1 MGSRQ
6 FWQGCQPWPQAFP
19 KGRSIRPL
27 PSRER
32 GEPQTLKKPYSTLT
46 EASITHSR
54 TGNQFPHVGHAT
66 DFSSA
71 IHPPSSHAR
80 FLQSVYILPWLEII
94 LAMPNGWEETT
105 IFWVAVEPFFLPTWS
120 QECYVKSIL
129 VTGLLFPIHHCQFWL
144 PGCFSSMARTC
155 NCGVCFCCLVW
166 TSWEGKWGLTSL
178 INTVWEGTSHTYLGV
193 FSSSLHTLNTTGRE
207 GIAWGT
213 V

>member
-1 MGSRQ
+1 MQLISPQPSILHLLMPVFCNPFTFSHGWKS
-6 FWQGCQPWPQAFP
+6 FWQCP
-19 KGRSIRPL
+19 
-27 PSRER
+27 
-32 GEPQTLKKPYSTLT
+32 T
-46 EASITHSR
+46 
-54 TGNQFPHVGHAT
+54 
-66 DFSSA
+66 
-71 IHPPSSHAR
+71 
-80 FLQSVYILPWLEII
+80 
-94 LAMPNGWEETT
+94 GWEETT

>member
-94 LAMPNGWEETT
+94 LAMPNRLRRDHNFLSDCWAVFLTH
-105 IFWVAVEPFFLPTWS
+105 VEPRMLREVNFGHRVVIPHSPL
-120 QECYVKSIL
+120 SIL
-129 VTGLLFPIHHCQFWL
+129 APRMFFIHGQNLQLRGMFLL
-144 PGCFSSMARTC
+144 
-155 NCGVCFCCLVW
+155 
-166 TSWEGKWGLTSL
+166 
-178 INTVWEGTSHTYLGV
+178 LGM
-193 FSSSLHTLNTTGRE
+193 N
-207 GIAWGT
+207 
-213 V
+213 